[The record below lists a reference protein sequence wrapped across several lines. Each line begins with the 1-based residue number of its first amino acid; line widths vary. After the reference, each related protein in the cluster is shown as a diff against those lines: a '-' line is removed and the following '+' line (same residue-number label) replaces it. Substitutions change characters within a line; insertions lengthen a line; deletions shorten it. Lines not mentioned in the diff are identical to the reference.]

1 MLHTIT
7 TLTEEIVR
15 LLKDD
20 PVRPEI
26 PADRRVNSNS
36 RIYMLK
42 DGDRTQAITCV
53 KFLETVPAAVED
65 LVDTVNAATT
75 AVFYT
80 IWSYTAGAGR
90 DLIVEAQRSIE
101 AEFPG
106 IQTYVTLSPKTEMA
120 RRFHLK
126 NGASIFRENTED
138 IYAGI
143 EFAAGTDESAKVLDF
158 LAKEFPD
165 SKIYG
170 TDISKIAIQ
179 YAKENNHDELHKGL
193 LVVFHS
199 EFSKY
204 LRQNNGWL

>member
-7 TLTEEIVR
+7 TITEEIVK

-26 PADRRVNSNS
+26 PVTDRINSNS

-42 DGDRTQAITCV
+42 DGDRTKAITCV
-53 KFLETVPAAVED
+53 KFLGAIPAAVDD
-65 LVDTVNAATT
+65 LVGLVGSATT

-90 DLIVEAQRSIE
+90 DLIMETQRSIE
-101 AEFPG
+101 TEFPE

-126 NGASIFRENTED
+126 NGARELRENPDTINY
-138 IYAGI
+138 IY
-143 EFAAGTDESAKVLDF
+143 K
-158 LAKEFPD
+158 
-165 SKIYG
+165 
-170 TDISKIAIQ
+170 
-179 YAKENNHDELHKGL
+179 
-193 LVVFHS
+193 
-199 EFSKY
+199 
-204 LRQNNGWL
+204 

>member
-1 MLHTIT
+1 MLYTIT
-7 TLTEEIVR
+7 SVTEEIVR

-26 PADRRVNSNS
+26 PADRRVNQNS

-42 DGDRTQAITCV
+42 AGDQPQAVTCV
-53 KFLETVPAAVED
+53 KFLNTIPAAVDD
-65 LVDTVNAATT
+65 LVDLVDSATT

-90 DLIVEAQRSIE
+90 TLIQEAQRSIE

-126 NGASIFRENTED
+126 NGAGIYRENSDTINY
-138 IYAGI
+138 IY
-143 EFAAGTDESAKVLDF
+143 K
-158 LAKEFPD
+158 
-165 SKIYG
+165 
-170 TDISKIAIQ
+170 
-179 YAKENNHDELHKGL
+179 
-193 LVVFHS
+193 
-199 EFSKY
+199 
-204 LRQNNGWL
+204 

>member
-26 PADRRVNSNS
+26 PADRRVNQNS

-42 DGDRTQAITCV
+42 DGDRPQAITCV

-65 LVDTVNAATT
+65 LVDSVNAATT

-106 IQTYVTLSPKTEMA
+106 IKTYVTLSPKTEMA

-126 NGASIFRENTED
+126 NGAGIYRENPDTVNY
-138 IYAGI
+138 IY
-143 EFAAGTDESAKVLDF
+143 K
-158 LAKEFPD
+158 
-165 SKIYG
+165 
-170 TDISKIAIQ
+170 
-179 YAKENNHDELHKGL
+179 
-193 LVVFHS
+193 
-199 EFSKY
+199 
-204 LRQNNGWL
+204 